1 MHHLHNTTLS
11 KPLFQ
16 FKTSKKEMQDLILA
30 WLGLSIAFTILL
42 VASTGS
48 FMSTVI
54 IAVVAV
60 GTGFLLHEL
69 AHKIVAQYY
78 ECWAEFRADYMMIG
92 FAIALSFGGFIFAAP
107 GAVMISGY
115 TITREINGK
124 ISLAGPL
131 TNYVLAILFLALFL
145 LFPSTGLLFLYGF
158 MINSWLGLFNLL
170 PFGNFDGVKIFHWNK
185 IVYGLMVGFGIVLLI
200 VEKVIPYVIK

>member
-1 MHHLHNTTLS
+1 MHHFHNNTII

-16 FKTSKKEMQDLILA
+16 FKTSKKELLDLSIA

-42 VASTGS
+42 VTSTGNFLS
-48 FMSTVI
+48 AFI
-54 IAVVAV
+54 IAVIAV

-78 ECWAEFRADYMMIG
+78 ECWAEFRADYMMLG
-92 FAIALSFGGFIFAAP
+92 LAIALSFGGFIFAAP

-115 TITREINGK
+115 TITREINGR

-170 PFGNFDGVKIFHWNK
+170 PFGNFDGVKILHWNK
-185 IVYGLMVGFGIVLLI
+185 IIYGIMIGFGIVLLI
-200 VEKVIPYVIK
+200 VEKILPYLIK